1 MITDFMSV
9 TIMATGFAVAFFHA
23 VLPTHWL
30 PFVIAS
36 RGQGWSQAKT
46 LAIAFSAGLAHALFT
61 AVLGVVLVFAGM
73 KAEGWNEHIFHLAAG
88 MILFCFGG
96 YYLYRQAKGRHGHCC
111 GSHDDDKIKPAAF
124 RSDKAVIASLLAML
138 ALSPC
143 EGFLPVYLSGIHYG
157 WSGFALLTAT
167 LVLATCLGMG
177 FFTWLGLLGWERLR
191 LKVLEKYESL
201 ILGSLLCL
209 LGIFVIL
216 IEH

>member
-1 MITDFMSV
+1 MITDFMSF

-36 RGQGWSQAKT
+36 RGQGWNRAKT
-46 LAIAFSAGLAHALFT
+46 LTIAFMAGLAHALFT
-61 AVLGVVLVFAGM
+61 AALGVKIVFAGM
-73 KAEGWNEHIFHLAAG
+73 KAARWNEHVFNVEAG
-88 MILFCFGG
+88 LILLCFGG
-96 YYLYRQAKGRHGHCC
+96 FYLYGQAKGGHSHCC
-111 GSHDDDKIKPAAF
+111 GAKHEDSLQPPAP
-124 RSDKAVIASLLAML
+124 RSDKAVIAGLLAML

-157 WSGFALLTAT
+157 WSGFALLTVT
-167 LVLATCLGMG
+167 LVLATCLGMS
-177 FFTWLGLLGWERLR
+177 FFTWIGLLGWDRLR
-191 LKVLEKYESL
+191 LKALERYESL
-201 ILGSLLCL
+201 ILGLLLCL